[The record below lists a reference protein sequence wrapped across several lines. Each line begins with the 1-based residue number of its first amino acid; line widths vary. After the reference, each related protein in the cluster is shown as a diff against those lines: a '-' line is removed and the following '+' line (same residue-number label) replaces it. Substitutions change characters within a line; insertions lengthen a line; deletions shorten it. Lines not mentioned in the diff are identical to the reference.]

1 MDKLVR
7 GITSNGRIRVFG
19 ALTTGVVQKAYETH
33 NTTPVATAAFGRT
46 LTAALMM
53 GTMLKGEKENVS
65 LQFKGDG
72 PIATVLAVG
81 TPQGTVKG
89 YVGNNFVALPLKENG
104 KLDVGGAIG
113 DGYLTVIK
121 DLRLKEPYIGKVE
134 LQTGEIAEDL
144 TYYFAT
150 SEQTP
155 SVVALGV
162 LVDRDFSVK
171 AAGGY
176 IIQLMPEATEEDIIK
191 LEQNLAGLKSVT
203 ALIEDGMDIEEILN
217 TVMDGFEIKITDEIT
232 PEYKCDCNKE
242 RIERAII
249 SLGRQEIEDIL
260 KKEKKAEVTCY
271 FCNKEYKF
279 EESELQE
286 ILSKN
291 E

>member
-19 ALTTGVVQKAYETH
+19 ALTTGVVQKAREIH

-46 LTAALMM
+46 LTATLMM

-72 PIATVLAVG
+72 PISTVLAVG

-121 DLRLKEPYIGKVE
+121 DLKLKEPYIGKVE

-162 LVDRDFSVK
+162 LVDCDFSVK

-176 IIQLMPEATEEDIIK
+176 IIQLMPEATEEDIVK
-191 LEQNLAGLKSVT
+191 LEQNLAATKSVT
-203 ALIEDGMDIEEILN
+203 TLIEEGMGIEEILN
-217 TVMDGFEIKITDEIT
+217 SVMDGFEIKITDEIT

-249 SLGRQEIEDIL
+249 SLGKDEIEDII

-271 FCNKEYKF
+271 FCNTQYVF
-279 EESELQE
+279 EETELRE

>member
-7 GITSNGRIRVFG
+7 GITSNGKIRVFG
-19 ALTTGVVQKAYETH
+19 AITTGVVQKAREIH

-53 GTMLKGEKENVS
+53 GTMLKGENENVS
-65 LQFKGDG
+65 LQLKGDG
-72 PIATVLAVG
+72 PLATVLVVG

-113 DGYLTVIK
+113 NGYLTVIK

-176 IIQLMPEATEEDIIK
+176 IIQLMPEATEEDIVQ
-191 LEQNLAGLKSVT
+191 LEKNLAGIKSVT
-203 ALIEDGMDIEEILN
+203 ALIEEGMDIEEILG
-217 TVMDGFEIKITDEIT
+217 TVMNGFDVKITGAIT

-249 SLGRQEIEDIL
+249 SLGRNEIEDIL

-271 FCNKEYKF
+271 FCNKEYLF
-279 EESELQE
+279 AESELQE

>member
-19 ALTTGVVQKAYETH
+19 ALTTGVVQKAREIH

-89 YVGNNFVALPLKENG
+89 YVGNNFVVLPLKGNG
-104 KLDVGGAIG
+104 KLDVGGALG

-176 IIQLMPEATEEDIIK
+176 IIQLMPEATEEDIVK
-191 LEQNLAGLKSVT
+191 LEKNLAGLKSVT
-203 ALIEDGMDIEEILN
+203 ALIEEGMSIEEILN

-232 PEYKCDCNKE
+232 PEYKCDCSKE

>member
-7 GITSNGRIRVFG
+7 GITSNGKIRVFG
-19 ALTTGVVQKAYETH
+19 ALTTDVVQKAYEIH
-33 NTTPVATAAFGRT
+33 GTTPVATAAFGRT

-72 PIATVLAVG
+72 PLATVLAVG

-89 YVGNNFVALPLKENG
+89 YVGNNFVALPLKDNG

-121 DLRLKEPYIGKVE
+121 DLKLKEPYIGKVE
-134 LQTGEIAEDL
+134 LQSGEIADDL
-144 TYYFAT
+144 TYYFAS

-176 IIQLMPEATEEDIIK
+176 IIQLMPEATEEDIVQ
-191 LEQNLAGLKSVT
+191 LEKNLAAIKSVT
-203 ALIEDGMDIEEILN
+203 AYIEDGLDIEQILD
-217 TVMDGFEIKITDEIT
+217 TVMEEFEVRITDAIT
-232 PEYKCDCNKE
+232 PKYECDCSRD

-249 SLGRQEIEDIL
+249 SLGRQEIEEIL
-260 KKEKKAEVTCY
+260 EKEKKAEVTCY
-271 FCNKEYKF
+271 FCNTQYVF
-279 EESELQE
+279 SETDLQE
-286 ILSKN
+286 ILSKY

>member
-19 ALTTGVVQKAYETH
+19 ALTTGVVQKAREIH

-113 DGYLTVIK
+113 NGYLTVIK

-162 LVDRDFSVK
+162 LVDCDFSVK

-176 IIQLMPEATEEDIIK
+176 IIQLMPEATEEDIVK
-191 LEQNLAGLKSVT
+191 LEENLAGIKSVT
-203 ALIEDGMDIEEILN
+203 ALIEDGMGIEEILN
-217 TVMDGFEIKITDEIT
+217 MVMDGFEIKITDEIT

>member
-19 ALTTGVVQKAYETH
+19 ALTTGVVQNAREIH

-46 LTAALMM
+46 ITAALMM

-162 LVDRDFSVK
+162 LVDCDFSVK

-176 IIQLMPEATEEDIIK
+176 IIQLMPEATEEDIVQ
-191 LEQNLAGLKSVT
+191 LEKNLAATKSVT
-203 ALIEDGMDIEEILN
+203 ALIEGGMGIEEILDA
-217 TVMDGFEIKITDEIT
+217 VMDGFEVKITDEII

-249 SLGRQEIEDIL
+249 SLGKQEIEDIIE
-260 KKEKKAEVTCY
+260 KEKKAEVTCY
-271 FCNKEYKF
+271 FCNKEYVF
-279 EESELQE
+279 EESELKE